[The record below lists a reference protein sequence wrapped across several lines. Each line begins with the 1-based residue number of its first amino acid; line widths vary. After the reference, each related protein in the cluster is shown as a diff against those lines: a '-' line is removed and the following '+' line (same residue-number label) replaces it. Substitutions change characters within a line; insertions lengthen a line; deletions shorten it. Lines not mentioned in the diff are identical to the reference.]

1 MHTSPKER
9 PLSPVHSKHAPRP
22 KTHTL
27 SKVNTPPEIHSQY
40 ATTEIQTAKIKDRGI
55 TDICQ
60 TAEMLVLEGL
70 VDCFVEVA
78 VVNLIGPHARER
90 GGDFGE
96 LMAEI
101 LALLVGALSG
111 GGEGGKFGVD
121 LVKEFGKFAEV
132 EGAGL
137 VLVVLLEELVK
148 AAEVVGG
155 LREALLDAVG
165 YIAPFSEGEV

>member
-1 MHTSPKER
+1 
-9 PLSPVHSKHAPRP
+9 
-22 KTHTL
+22 
-27 SKVNTPPEIHSQY
+27 
-40 ATTEIQTAKIKDRGI
+40 
-55 TDICQ
+55 
-60 TAEMLVLEGL
+60 MLVLEGL
-70 VDCFVEVA
+70 VDSFVEVA

-111 GGEGGKFGVD
+111 GREGGKFGVD
-121 LVKEFGKFAEV
+121 LVKEFGKFAEL